1 MHLFISRP
9 DATLREHV
17 QFEARSLPPVCIR
30 LMVLGAL
37 AAACVGTACRQANQT
52 AAAPIVSDK
61 TWAVVDGREI
71 SQEEVDK
78 SYRRS
83 RDGSQ
88 AASNEEVLTA
98 KLRVLDDLI
107 LQDILL
113 AKARTLNLDVGQ
125 TELDTAYT
133 NAKKNMADD
142 AFQQELTRRGL
153 SPADLRE
160 GLRRELLIQ
169 KLIAQ
174 EVESKIAVTD
184 KEVSDAFDVNR
195 TQFNVPED
203 SYHLAQIVVTPAR
216 DPQVANAT
224 GDDATTPQEA
234 AAKVQ
239 MLMERLKAGE
249 SFRELAA
256 SYSEDP
262 QSAPRGGDLGL
273 VPISRLSQAPPAL
286 RSAVIGKAPGS
297 VNVAS
302 GGGAYTLMMV
312 VSQEKAGQ
320 RDLSMPEVRT
330 RITETLRARKEQLL
344 RAAYLTALRG
354 EANVTN
360 HFARRLVESKGTVQ
374 TPQPALTIGR

>member
-1 MHLFISRP
+1 MHLSIPRS
-9 DATLREHV
+9 DGTLREHV
-17 QFEARSLPPVCIR
+17 QSEAGLIPPVCIR
-30 LMVLGAL
+30 LMVLGVL
-37 AAACVGTACRQANQT
+37 AAACVGTACRQADRT
-52 AAAPIVSDK
+52 AAAPTVADK

-83 RDGSQ
+83 RDSSQ
-88 AASNEEVLTA
+88 PVSNEEVLTA

-113 AKARTLNLDVGQ
+113 ARARTLNLDVGQ

-195 TQFNVPED
+195 AQFNVPED

-216 DPQVANAT
+216 DPQVSNAT

-239 MLMERLKAGE
+239 MLMDRLKAGE

-286 RSAVIGKAPGS
+286 RGAVIGKAPGS

-302 GGGAYTLMMV
+302 GGGAYTLVMV

-360 HFARRLVESKGTVQ
+360 HFARRLVESNGTVQ
-374 TPQPALTIGR
+374 SPQPALTIGR

>member
-1 MHLFISRP
+1 MTWRMQRRTGRLFAP
-9 DATLREHV
+9 N
-17 QFEARSLPPVCIR
+17 ARDFQPSLIPPVCIR

-37 AAACVGTACRQANQT
+37 AAACIGTAFRQANRT
-52 AAAPIVSDK
+52 AAAPTVSDK

-83 RDGSQ
+83 RDSSQ
-88 AASNEEVLTA
+88 PLSKEEVLTA

-113 AKARTLNLDVGQ
+113 AKARTLNLDIGQ

-195 TQFNVPED
+195 AQFNVPED

-216 DPQVANAT
+216 DPQVSNAT

-234 AAKVQ
+234 EVQ
-239 MLMERLKAGE
+239 MLIERLK
-249 SFRELAA
+249 
-256 SYSEDP
+256 
-262 QSAPRGGDLGL
+262 
-273 VPISRLSQAPPAL
+273 
-286 RSAVIGKAPGS
+286 
-297 VNVAS
+297 
-302 GGGAYTLMMV
+302 
-312 VSQEKAGQ
+312 
-320 RDLSMPEVRT
+320 
-330 RITETLRARKEQLL
+330 
-344 RAAYLTALRG
+344 
-354 EANVTN
+354 
-360 HFARRLVESKGTVQ
+360 
-374 TPQPALTIGR
+374 